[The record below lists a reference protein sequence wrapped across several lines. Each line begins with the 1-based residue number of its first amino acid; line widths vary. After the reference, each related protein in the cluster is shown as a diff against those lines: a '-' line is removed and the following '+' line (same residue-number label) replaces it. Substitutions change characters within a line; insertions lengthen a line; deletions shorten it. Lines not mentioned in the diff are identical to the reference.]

1 MNQLNHISTASVLH
15 SSPTLFTS
23 VRGPA
28 ASSGEEARSYF
39 QRRGAAP
46 AATTVPAPAPLGN
59 RAQPGSPILPS
70 RRGSTAEA
78 AQILGCSTSLVRW
91 LIATGELR
99 HVERPGK
106 RQYLLDLDEVHR
118 YRLKKM
124 EERY

>member
-1 MNQLNHISTASVLH
+1 MNAINTASH
-15 SSPTLFTS
+15 P
-23 VRGPA
+23 
-28 ASSGEEARSYF
+28 SSGLTAKSYF
-39 QRRGAAP
+39 ARRDEREAA
-46 AATTVPAPAPLGN
+46 AALEAQTA
-59 RAQPGSPILPS
+59 AQPGLPFLPR

-91 LIATGELR
+91 LIASGELV

-124 EERY
+124 EERNY

>member
-1 MNQLNHISTASVLH
+1 MNSINQVSNVVSTSRFFH
-15 SSPTLFTS
+15 SAAAATMDIPP
-23 VRGPA
+23 RG
-28 ASSGEEARSYF
+28 SSTEARSYF
-39 QRRGAAP
+39 QRRAAHQT
-46 AATTVPAPAPLGN
+46 AAAIKEETTA
-59 RAQPGSPILPS
+59 RPGLPILPS

-91 LIATGELR
+91 LIATGELV

-124 EERY
+124 VDV